1 MGDALIRPAPLVLA
15 ALLLASCSSGWI
27 EPSAQ
32 RPSLDEH
39 CILHS
44 IAELDARSD
53 RLISQARSAANIE
66 LQRAAE
72 TMAFDRAQR
81 RTSLDRWLQHK
92 EGDHALIIST
102 CPATS
107 MPMMPRGARAD
118 AALLAALIETRECG
132 MELVQLDRCS
142 GERTTTHA
150 LVSAIGA
157 SYRRELLVLR
167 AAAVTAGQ

>member
-1 MGDALIRPAPLVLA
+1 MGDALTRLAPLVVA

-27 EPSAQ
+27 EPPAE

-53 RLISQARSAANIE
+53 RLISQARSAANME

-92 EGDHALIIST
+92 EGDHALTIST
-102 CPATS
+102 CPAAS
-107 MPMMPRGARAD
+107 MPIMTRGARAD

-150 LVSAIGA
+150 LVSAIGS
-157 SYRRELLVLR
+157 SYRRDLMVLR
-167 AAAVTAGQ
+167 AAAATIQQ

>member
-1 MGDALIRPAPLVLA
+1 MTRLAPLVVTV
-15 ALLLASCSSGWI
+15 LLLASCSSGWI
-27 EPSAQ
+27 EPPKEQ
-32 RPSLDEH
+32 TSLDEH

-53 RLISQARSAANIE
+53 RLISQARSAANID

-81 RTSLDRWLQHK
+81 RTSLDRWLQHP
-92 EGDHALIIST
+92 EGDHALTIST
-102 CPATS
+102 CPAAS
-107 MPMMPRGARAD
+107 MPIMTRGARAD

-132 MELVQLDRCS
+132 MDLVQLDRCS

-157 SYRRELLVLR
+157 SYRRDLLALR
-167 AAAVTAGQ
+167 AAAATIQQ